1 MFFEKNRKGSKDNRY
16 KNLNTL
22 HEVIVEEYKYLSCF
36 LFFMK
41 IDPSSQLFLLHGD
54 SASLV
59 PAPWGSSSELR
70 ENSTS

>member
-41 IDPSSQLFLLHGD
+41 IIHIR
-54 SASLV
+54 V
-59 PAPWGSSSELR
+59 K
-70 ENSTS
+70 N